1 MGRTFMTDTATYP
14 RVTHTLALLGHTD
27 AADADDHTCNSGKD
41 DDDVG
46 VRFRVT

>member
-1 MGRTFMTDTATYP
+1 MMMMLVSDSGSLD
-14 RVTHTLALLGHTD
+14 TLASLGHTD
-27 AADADDHTCNSGKD
+27 ADDAVDHSCNLGED

>member
-27 AADADDHTCNSGKD
+27 ADDHSCNSGED